1 MNKIIIALVLVL
13 SVSCTTTPVSG
24 NKAFLLT
31 SASTENQQGDEAY
44 KEILKK
50 EKEITGTAQSK
61 MVEEI
66 GKRIAAVANEPDFK
80 WEFKT
85 LQSDEPN
92 AFCLPGG
99 KVAVYTGIFK
109 YVGNEAGLA
118 TVMGHEIGHAIAR
131 HGGQRMTQQ
140 MITGGLLAGVAA
152 VGFTKLDGM
161 KKTMA
166 MAALGAGVTYGI
178 ILPFSRSEETEADE
192 IGLILM
198 SRAGY
203 DPNEAVAFWDRFSKA
218 NSSAPMEFMS
228 THPNSTN
235 RREHLRSLVP
245 KAMTDY
251 NNSARLGSGKTIQ

>member
-1 MNKIIIALVLVL
+1 MKKLLLLVSVIL
-13 SVSCTTTPVSG
+13 SSSCTTTPVSG

-31 SASTENQQGDEAY
+31 SAATENQQGDEAY

-50 EKEITGTAQSK
+50 EKEVTGSAQSK

-66 GKRIAAVANEPDFK
+66 GRRIAAVANEPDFK

-109 YVGNEAGLA
+109 YAENEAGLA

-140 MITGGLLAGVAA
+140 MIAAGASTAVAA
-152 VGFTKLDGM
+152 AIGLSKLDDT
-161 KKTMA
+161 KKTLA
-166 MAALGAGVTYGI
+166 MAAFGAGVTYGV
-178 ILPFSRSEETEADE
+178 ILPFSRSDETEADE
-192 IGLILM
+192 IGLVLM
-198 SRAGY
+198 SKAGY
-203 DPNEAVAFWDRFSKA
+203 NPNEAVAFWDRFSKA
-218 NSSAPMEFMS
+218 SGSAPPQFMS
-228 THPNSTN
+228 THPNSEN
-235 RREHLRSLVP
+235 RREHLKALVP
-245 KAMTDY
+245 KVMNDY
-251 NNSARLGSGKTIQ
+251 NSSARLGSGKNI